1 MKVHVAWVAAA
12 VVGIIVL
19 VLASL
24 FVEDATSRTLLALF
38 SLVPVLYVTSRLSR
52 KYEYQLAQERRRF
65 SKLRTVTSDFIIS
78 VRNLNRLKVLAQEGK
93 GTEDTQGMIEE
104 VVQRMRQNVDR
115 IVEAAGQED
124 REEAP
129 GGGPIACMP
138 VAAV

>member
-12 VVGIIVL
+12 VAGIVVL
-19 VLASL
+19 VLSSL
-24 FVEDATSRTLLALF
+24 FVEDPTSRTLLALF
-38 SLVPVLYVTSRLSR
+38 SLVPVFYVTSRLSR
-52 KYEYQLAQERRRF
+52 KYERQLAQERRRF

-104 VVQRMRQNVDR
+104 VIRRMRLSVDR

-124 REEAP
+124 REEESE
-129 GGGPIACMP
+129 GGPSRGS
-138 VAAV
+138 